1 MRVKCIDGSRC
12 GGNIIN
18 GKEYENIEQS
28 DDDYYCVIRETDKI
42 RGLYYKSRFKIVEGK
57 PMKKI
62 IKDWHELHGIELDDG
77 FEIDSNEAY
86 METVYIQ
93 KIPNG
98 WIIPLRYD
106 MGNDRIIKILAVF
119 GLDVEFAKEPTIT
132 QNDYNWLVALN
143 IPEQNKIRK
152 SHQLVTING
161 NLVMYSDNIL
171 NGLEKHKE
179 FTVSD
184 ILKMKV
190 VD

>member
-1 MRVKCIDGSRC
+1 MKVKCKEELFGLTEGDVCEVLEESISHYRIKV
-12 GGNIIN
+12 GGILIWYR
-18 GKEYENIEQS
+18 KA
-28 DDDYYCVIRETDKI
+28 D
-42 RGLYYKSRFKIVEGK
+42 FKIVEDK

>member
-1 MRVKCIDGSRC
+1 
-12 GGNIIN
+12 
-18 GKEYENIEQS
+18 
-28 DDDYYCVIRETDKI
+28 
-42 RGLYYKSRFKIVEGK
+42 
-57 PMKKI
+57 MKRI
-62 IKDWHELHGIELDDG
+62 IKDWKELNGVELDG
-77 FEIDSNEAY
+77 GCKIDANCESCLFIDLNDENMGIPYFFGNE
-86 METVYIQ
+86 
-93 KIPNG
+93 
-98 WIIPLRYD
+98 
-106 MGNDRIIKILAVF
+106 RIIKILAVF